1 MNNQSNAPEQP
12 SQEQRSMQSTLEKLK
27 QAAPLRKAQDA
38 IENLFQ
44 ERDNEGEV
52 IQQSPVWMRATAYGL
67 MGTAAFAVGWLA
79 LATTRGCDR
88 ERKLEP
94 SAQFKRSKCR
104 WGASPQTS
112 WLKTAKT

>member
-1 MNNQSNAPEQP
+1 
-12 SQEQRSMQSTLEKLK
+12 MQSTLEKLR
-27 QAAPLRKAQDA
+27 QAAPVKKAQDA

-79 LATTRGCDR
+79 LATTDEVVTVSG
-88 ERKLEP
+88 KLEP
-94 SAQFKRSKCR
+94 LGSVQEIQMPV
-104 WGASPQTS
+104 GGIASTS